1 MGDCDTSV
9 DCLMKLLH
17 SVRDSNR
24 RSSDFS
30 YSLDLIGLTQH
41 WSHWSCD
48 TASGWEADYENWE
61 HYSLYGLPAINNYV

>member
-17 SVRDSNR
+17 SVRNSNR

-41 WSHWSCD
+41 WSCD
-48 TASGWEADYENWE
+48 TASRWEADYENWE